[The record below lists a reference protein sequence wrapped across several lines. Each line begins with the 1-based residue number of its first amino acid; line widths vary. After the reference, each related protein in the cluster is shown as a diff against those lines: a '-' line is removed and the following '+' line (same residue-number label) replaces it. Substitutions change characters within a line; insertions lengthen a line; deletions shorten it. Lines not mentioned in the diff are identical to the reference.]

1 GHFCT
6 MRHACAYWREK
17 SKSHG
22 APVCGRIVNTTSE
35 SALLCSPGQPN
46 YSPAKAGII
55 ALTVSTA
62 QVMARYG
69 VNANAIAPRAR
80 TRMTETM
87 ESFQRAAGEFDEFA
101 PGNVSPLVAYLASP
115 AASDVSGQVMIVHG
129 KHIDVLE
136 GPGVVHSF
144 DSATP
149 WTPDDVAAQL
159 SPFFR
164 GRTMIRDGFIVRMS
178 G

>member
-1 GHFCT
+1 
-6 MRHACAYWREK
+6 MRHACAYWRDA
-17 SKSHG
+17 SKSAG
-22 APVCGRIVNTTSE
+22 APVYGRIVSTTSE

-69 VNANAIAPRAR
+69 VTANAIAPRAR

-87 ESFQRAAGEFDEFA
+87 ESFGRSDGDFDVFA
-101 PGNVSPLVAYLASP
+101 PANVSPLVAYLASP
-115 AASDVSGQVMIVHG
+115 AAANVSGQVMIVYG

-136 GPGVVHSF
+136 GPGVVRSF
-144 DSATP
+144 ESPAP
-149 WTPDDVAAQL
+149 WTPDDVSGHL
-159 SPFFR
+159 SPFFQT
-164 GRTMIRDGFIVRMS
+164 RTMIRDGFIIRMP